1 MILVDTNV
9 LLDVLEDDPAWVSW
23 SMHQLRTQSIIHEL
37 VINPI
42 IYAELSTTFESVD
55 ALDGVIQTMGL
66 KYQELPHPALFLA
79 SMAFVQYRRSKG
91 TKNYVLPDF
100 FIGAHAAVH
109 GWAIL
114 TRDPRRYR
122 NYFPRVQ
129 LITPDPAV

>member
-9 LLDVLEDDPAWVSW
+9 LLDVLEDDPVWASW
-23 SMHQLRTQSIIHEL
+23 SMHQLQTQSIIHEL

-66 KYQELPHPALFLA
+66 KYQELPRPALFLA
-79 SMAFVQYRRSKG
+79 SMAFVQYRRSRG
-91 TKNYVLPDF
+91 TKHNVLPDF

-114 TRDPRRYR
+114 TRDSRR
-122 NYFPRVQ
+122 
-129 LITPDPAV
+129 